1 MFWSIAGVTTY
12 ASWHLLRLSHA
23 APRSAS
29 HIFASALQSCSMID
43 SAAICETFWPAS
55 RWRSL
60 PFGTPDRLHGVYP
73 RRTQPSHAGAA
84 CQGDHGALGRRR
96 TVGFGDKSPRSL
108 RDTEHHENGALG
120 SARWPPLR
128 VAQRSC
134 FHGYW
139 RADHPS
145 RRARREEFVEALL
158 AAIPVLPVTLATAR
172 VVGRIDARL
181 TAEGQRIPTS
191 DLLIAATAL
200 SRGDAIVTGDT
211 RHFDRVTGLTV
222 HLLTGGRR
230 H

>member
-1 MFWSIAGVTTY
+1 MG
-12 ASWHLLRLSHA
+12 LL
-23 APRSAS
+23 
-29 HIFASALQSCSMID
+29 ID
-43 SAAICETFWPAS
+43 STACIHAE
-55 RWRSL
+55 RN
-60 PFGTPDRLHGVYP
+60 
-73 RRTQPSHAGAA
+73 RRTPEQLVSEIMERWGDAELWVSVMSAA
-84 CQGDHGALGRRR
+84 EL
-96 TVGFGDKSPRSL
+96 
-108 RDTEHHENGALG
+108 
-120 SARWPPLR
+120 
-128 VAQRSC
+128 

-200 SRGDAIVTGDT
+200 SRGDAIVTGDA

-222 HLLTGGRR
+222 HLFTEGGGRR

>member
-1 MFWSIAGVTTY
+1 MG
-12 ASWHLLRLSHA
+12 LL
-23 APRSAS
+23 
-29 HIFASALQSCSMID
+29 ID
-43 SAAICETFWPAS
+43 STACIHAE
-55 RWRSL
+55 RN
-60 PFGTPDRLHGVYP
+60 
-73 RRTQPSHAGAA
+73 RRTPEQLVSEIMERWGDAELWVSVMSAA
-84 CQGDHGALGRRR
+84 EL
-96 TVGFGDKSPRSL
+96 
-108 RDTEHHENGALG
+108 
-120 SARWPPLR
+120 
-128 VAQRSC
+128 

-200 SRGDAIVTGDT
+200 SRGDAIVTGDA

-222 HLLTGGRR
+222 HLFTGGRR

>member
-1 MFWSIAGVTTY
+1 MG
-12 ASWHLLRLSHA
+12 LL
-23 APRSAS
+23 
-29 HIFASALQSCSMID
+29 ID
-43 SAAICETFWPAS
+43 STACIHAE
-55 RWRSL
+55 RN
-60 PFGTPDRLHGVYP
+60 
-73 RRTQPSHAGAA
+73 RRTPEQLVSEIMERWGDAELWVSVMSAA
-84 CQGDHGALGRRR
+84 EL
-96 TVGFGDKSPRSL
+96 
-108 RDTEHHENGALG
+108 
-120 SARWPPLR
+120 
-128 VAQRSC
+128 

-181 TAEGQRIPTS
+181 MAEGQRIPTS

-200 SRGDAIVTGDT
+200 SRGDAIVTGDA

-222 HLLTGGRR
+222 HLFTGGRR

>member
-1 MFWSIAGVTTY
+1 MG
-12 ASWHLLRLSHA
+12 LL
-23 APRSAS
+23 
-29 HIFASALQSCSMID
+29 ID
-43 SAAICETFWPAS
+43 STACIHAE
-55 RWRSL
+55 RN
-60 PFGTPDRLHGVYP
+60 
-73 RRTQPSHAGAA
+73 RRTPEQLVSEIMERWGDAELWVSVMSAA
-84 CQGDHGALGRRR
+84 EL
-96 TVGFGDKSPRSL
+96 
-108 RDTEHHENGALG
+108 
-120 SARWPPLR
+120 
-128 VAQRSC
+128 

-200 SRGDAIVTGDT
+200 SRGDAIVTGDA